1 MVDIMFLKRYGN
13 FYKYGYEKKY
23 YNSNCKLSV
32 I

>member
-1 MVDIMFLKRYGN
+1 MVDIMFLKRYGY

-23 YNSNCKLSV
+23 SNCKLSV